1 MEGKGERNMRI
12 WISSLWAFLFF
23 FFLMSEPGV
32 ALERKASPKGGKEV
46 SGLKGFGFTAS
57 HAPINISSDSVEAD
71 QKKNTVTFKGNV
83 VAKQED
89 ITLYANTLIILYD
102 PNTKQLKEIVAIGN
116 VKVVQRER
124 RATGQ
129 KATFHQDENKVV
141 LDGEA
146 VVREGD
152 NVIRGEK
159 ITFYVDEERSVVESG
174 RGGRVTTHITPSPRE
189 ERKR

>member
-1 MEGKGERNMRI
+1 MRI
-12 WISSLWAFLFF
+12 WISPLWVLLFCFSLLIGTG
-23 FFLMSEPGV
+23 M
-32 ALERKASPKGGKEV
+32 ALEKKASPKSGKEG

-57 HAPINISSDSVEAD
+57 HAPIDISSDSVEAD

-83 VAKQED
+83 IAKQED

-102 PNTKQLKEIVAIGN
+102 PNTKQLKEIVALGN

-129 KATFHQDENKVV
+129 KATFHQEENKVV

-146 VVREGD
+146 VVREGE

-159 ITFYVDEERSVVESG
+159 ITFYVNEERSVVEG
-174 RGGRVTTHITPSPRE
+174 GKGGRVTTHITPSSKE
-189 ERKR
+189 EKKKR

>member
-1 MEGKGERNMRI
+1 MRV
-12 WISSLWAFLFF
+12 WISPLWVFLFVF
-23 FFLMSEPGV
+23 YLMSETGV
-32 ALERKASPKGGKEV
+32 GLEKKASPTGGKET
-46 SGLKGFGFTAS
+46 SGLKGFGFTTS
-57 HAPINISSDSVEAD
+57 SRAPIDISSDSVEAD

-129 KATFHQDENKVV
+129 RATFHQDENKVV

-146 VVREGD
+146 VVREGE

-159 ITFYVDEERSVVESG
+159 ITFYVNEERSVVEG
-174 RGGRVTTHITPSPRE
+174 GKGGRVTTHITPSPKE
-189 ERKR
+189 ERKK

>member
-1 MEGKGERNMRI
+1 MRV
-12 WISSLWAFLFF
+12 WISLLLIPLFF
-23 FFLMSEPGV
+23 FFTVSGV
-32 ALERKASPKGGKEV
+32 GVGLEKKTSPKGGKEG

-57 HAPINISSDSVEAD
+57 HAPIDISSDSVEAD
-71 QKKNTVTFKGNV
+71 QKKNTITFKGNV

-102 PNTKQLKEIVAIGN
+102 PDTKQLKEIRAIGN

-146 VVREGD
+146 VVREGE

-159 ITFYVDEERSVVESG
+159 ITFYVNEERSVVEG
-174 RGGRVTTHITPSPRE
+174 GKGGRVITHITPSSKE
-189 ERKR
+189 ERKK